1 RHQKRVEISS
11 RAEEPSKH
19 HFANQ
24 SEDAAAQNRD
34 ADDSRRTRARS
45 PILRRSHRRTKNS
58 VSEITKEKKRAVL
71 LHRSIPDGRSKLL
84 DAVTTLPK
92 QG

>member
-1 RHQKRVEISS
+1 
-11 RAEEPSKH
+11 
-19 HFANQ
+19 
-24 SEDAAAQNRD
+24 NRD